1 MIVCP
6 TCGNQ
11 NASEERHC
19 LRCGRPLDGIAR
31 TDTPASLPEALER
44 EVEVFTKAHPPGE
57 EPSEPPRVAL
67 GDVVGV
73 FPRLDRE
80 LGALKVGG
88 GHGRATVVEG
98 LKAISVEAR
107 KTMEVEVPV
116 KAPRSGKEATVSIP
130 LDALVKADTAP
141 SGARETVQVSVPEA
155 LQLGV
160 AEAAKPSRAS
170 SPSLTP
176 VEPTPSIPPAEPSLR
191 DEAHEG
197 GPPLRGSMRGLAV
210 ATVGVLALLGV
221 GVVAL
226 VKLWPS
232 QGQVPQGA
240 QAKAEGGKV
249 TIPAGIFIQGLSDDY
264 RLMFSEICR
273 KVADDPAQQCKEES
287 ALQGEIPLAKPDLP
301 AFQLDEAE
309 VSNAQ
314 WAACVEAKACPAIH
328 YEGCANRTVRGLV
341 PFLRVSQALKEPAM
355 PVVCVTRDEA
365 AKLCAWRGGRLPTH
379 AEWEKAARG
388 KDGFL
393 FPWGPDWRPEA
404 GNWAEQDLAKANI
417 SGKLDGH
424 AETAPVVSMAEGRSP
439 FGAYHMAGNAAEW
452 VAAEPGQE
460 AAPEG
465 FARGG
470 SWLSNPLDL
479 RATGRLKVKVDER
492 RTDVGFRCAY
502 SAAP

>member
-1 MIVCP
+1 
-6 TCGNQ
+6 
-11 NASEERHC
+11 
-19 LRCGRPLDGIAR
+19 
-31 TDTPASLPEALER
+31 
-44 EVEVFTKAHPPGE
+44 
-57 EPSEPPRVAL
+57 
-67 GDVVGV
+67 
-73 FPRLDRE
+73 
-80 LGALKVGG
+80 
-88 GHGRATVVEG
+88 
-98 LKAISVEAR
+98 
-107 KTMEVEVPV
+107 
-116 KAPRSGKEATVSIP
+116 VSNP

-141 SGARETVQVSVPEA
+141 SGARETMQVSVPEA
-155 LQLGV
+155 LQLGM
-160 AEAAKPSRAS
+160 AEAAKPSRPS

-176 VEPTPSIPPAEPSLR
+176 IEPTPSIQPPEQDEPSAR
-191 DEAHEG
+191 
-197 GPPLRGSMRGLAV
+197 GPAQEEPPQRGSTRELALMAVV
-210 ATVGVLALLGV
+210 ALALLAV

-232 QGQVPQGA
+232 SQGQLPQGA
-240 QAKAEGGKV
+240 ETKAEGGKV
-249 TIPAGIFIQGLSDDY
+249 TIPAGIFIKGLSDDY
-264 RLMFSEICR
+264 RLIFSEICR

-287 ALQGEIPLAKPDLP
+287 ALQGEIPLEKPDLP
-301 AFQLDEAE
+301 AFQIDEAE

-314 WAACVEAKACPAIH
+314 WAACVEAKACAEVQ

-341 PFLRVSQALKEPAM
+341 PFLRVSQALQEPAM
-355 PVVCVTRDEA
+355 PAVCVTRDEA

-388 KDGFL
+388 RDGFL

-424 AETAPVVSMAEGRSP
+424 AETAPVVSMPEGRSP
-439 FGAYHMAGNAAEW
+439 FGVYHMAGNAAEW

-502 SAAP
+502 SPAP